1 MQLPFARKKKGRS
14 DAILEAVS
22 RSQAVIE
29 FAPDGTVLD
38 ANPLFLNLMGY
49 GLGEVVGQ
57 HHRLFVDP
65 SEAQGGDY
73 RAFWEQLRHGQFAAR
88 EFRRI
93 TKSGQSVYIQASYN
107 PILEDG
113 EVVRIIKFAADVTAQ
128 KNAAADAHSQMQAIS
143 RALAVVEIGLDGK
156 ILTANENFCATMGY
170 GLDEI
175 TGQYHRMFVLPD
187 YGRSAEYALFL
198 DRLRAG
204 EYLSGQFE
212 RVAKGGRPVWLQAS
226 YNPIF
231 DADGRVYKVVKYATD
246 ITGQKLAVSALGDAL
261 RTLADGRLDGQ
272 IDTALP
278 GELDS
283 VRLALNVTIDR
294 LGSIVTGLQANASAL
309 RSATGEIVHGM
320 SDLADRTG
328 KQTEAIAETRRA
340 MAELSE
346 TVAQNALRTER
357 ASRSS
362 LSVADTARD
371 AGEVIQR
378 ANAAMERI
386 AASSDKITNIIGLI
400 DDVAF
405 QTNLLALN
413 ASVEAARAGDAGK
426 GFAVVAVEVRRL
438 AQSAANASNE
448 VKALVQQSAAE
459 VTGGTALVSEA
470 TEKMN
475 QVVSG
480 IRESAGQVEEIA
492 RATQA
497 QKGVITE
504 VSGALHEMDEMARN
518 NAALVGEAND
528 ATEQTER
535 QAGEIDRIVEQFVL
549 DGARDGAGR
558 PATARPTQMRRRA

>member
-1 MQLPFARKKKGRS
+1 MMFPFSRKRGRS

-49 GLGEVVGQ
+49 ALDEIVGR
-57 HHRLFVDP
+57 HHRLFVEP
-65 SEAQGGDY
+65 REAASPDY
-73 RAFWEQLRHGQFAAR
+73 AGFWEHLRQGHFEAR
-88 EFRRI
+88 EFRRV
-93 TKSGQSVYIQASYN
+93 TKSGRSVYIQASYN
-107 PILEDG
+107 PIVEDG
-113 EVVRIIKFAADVTAQ
+113 QVARIIKFAADVTAQ

-156 ILTANENFCATMGY
+156 ILTANENFLTTMGY

-175 TGQYHRMFVLPD
+175 RGQYHRMFVRTD
-187 YGRSAEYALFL
+187 YGRSPDYAQFL

-246 ITGQKLAVSALGDAL
+246 ITGQKLAVGALGDSL
-261 RTLADGRLDGQ
+261 RTLADGRLDSQ
-272 IDTALP
+272 IDTPLP
-278 GELDS
+278 GELES
-283 VRLALNVTIDR
+283 VRLALNSTIDR

-309 RSATGEIVHGM
+309 RNATSEIVSGM
-320 SDLADRTG
+320 GDLADRTG
-328 KQTEAIAETRRA
+328 KQTESVAETRRA

-346 TVAQNALRTER
+346 TVAQNAQRTEK

-386 AASSDKITNIIGLI
+386 ATSSDKITNIIGLI

-504 VSGALHEMDEMARN
+504 VSGALHEMDEMARH
-518 NAALVGEAND
+518 NAALVGEAN
-528 ATEQTER
+528 AAIEQTER

-549 DGARDGAGR
+549 DGARDERVR
-558 PATARPTQMRRRA
+558 PAVETRARARRRA